1 MHGRKFLSL
10 FFFNFFTLRVPASY
24 TYLFCSLAIIK
35 SGVLF
40 TFSVYINL
48 SWDIIKKKDQSNLI
62 YLIV

>member
-10 FFFNFFTLRVPASY
+10 FFFCFFTLRVPASY

-40 TFSVYINL
+40 TFSVDINL
-48 SWDIIKKKDQSNLI
+48 SLDIIKKKKTNQI
-62 YLIV
+62 